1 MKRSLT
7 RKPRLNEAWNYTCC
21 PTETCI
27 GSTLLE
33 VHVMIFLTSEQS
45 LQLNAVFQHAGV
57 LFDSPPKLLV
67 HFQAS
72 GAFSKGKKMTAFSY
86 AHSCQSSLLCHMLLS
101 PLIAGGWTQHSAV
114 TFPPNGGCS
123 AASWDKAT
131 VLHGGAFWKPVTS
144 SKQVYFPTAVHCSK
158 LSSIP
163 TNSHYAI
170 FCHLLLDR
178 KNWAS

>member
-1 MKRSLT
+1 MTAMKRSLT
-7 RKPRLNEAWNYTCC
+7 RKPRLNEAWNYTCH

-72 GAFSKGKKMTAFSY
+72 GAFSKGKKMTDSP
-86 AHSCQSSLLCHMLLS
+86 ML
-101 PLIAGGWTQHSAV
+101 IHA
-114 TFPPNGGCS
+114 
-123 AASWDKAT
+123 KA
-131 VLHGGAFWKPVTS
+131 
-144 SKQVYFPTAVHCSK
+144 VYF
-158 LSSIP
+158 
-163 TNSHYAI
+163 AI
-170 FCHLLLDR
+170 CCCHL
-178 KNWAS
+178 